1 MPVPSFPVIEE
12 PNNLGDLLKYEA
24 PNLYSRDLATVAAGQ
39 QLSLGTV
46 VGLESA
52 TNKLHAL
59 DPTATDGTEVAIGVL
74 ATDVDATLIDV
85 DGALLIARHAIV
97 ASTAV
102 VWPAGISAA
111 EQATAISQLKTLGVL
126 VRAAA

>member
-1 MPVPSFPVIEE
+1 MPVMQE

-46 VGLESA
+46 VGLEST

-59 DPTATDGTEVAIGVL
+59 DPTATDGTEIAIGVL

-85 DGALLIARHAIV
+85 EDALLIARHAIV
-97 ASTAV
+97 ASAAI
-102 VWPAGISAA
+102 VWPAGITAA
-111 EQATAISQLKTLGVL
+111 EQAAAISQLKTLGVL

>member
-1 MPVPSFPVIEE
+1 MPVLQE

-59 DPTATDGTEVAIGVL
+59 DPAATDGTEVAIGVL
-74 ATDVDATLIDV
+74 ATDVDAALIDV
-85 DGALLIARHAIV
+85 DDALLIARHAIV
-97 ASTAV
+97 ASAV
-102 VWPAGISAA
+102 IIWPAGITAA
-111 EQATAISQLKTLGVL
+111 ERATAISQLKTLGVL
-126 VRAAA
+126 IRAAA

>member
-1 MPVPSFPVIEE
+1 MPALQE

-59 DPTATDGTEVAIGVL
+59 DPTATDGTEIAIGVL

-85 DGALLIARHAIV
+85 DDVLLIARHAIV
-97 ASTAV
+97 ASAAII
-102 VWPAGISAA
+102 WPAGISAA
-111 EQATAISQLKTLGVL
+111 EKATAISQLKTLGVL

>member
-1 MPVPSFPVIEE
+1 MPVLQE

-24 PNLYSRDLATVAAGQ
+24 PNLYSRDIATVAAGQ

-85 DGALLIARHAIV
+85 DDAILISRHAIV
-97 ASTAV
+97 ASAAII
-102 VWPAGISAA
+102 WPAGITAA

-126 VRAAA
+126 IRAAA

>member
-1 MPVPSFPVIEE
+1 MHVLQE

-46 VGLESA
+46 VGLETT

-85 DGALLIARHAIV
+85 DDAILISRHAIV
-97 ASTAV
+97 ASAAII
-102 VWPAGISAA
+102 WPAGITAA

-126 VRAAA
+126 IRAAA

>member
-1 MPVPSFPVIEE
+1 MPVLQE

-24 PNLYSRDLATVAAGQ
+24 PNRYSRDLATVAAGQ

-46 VGLESA
+46 VGLEST

-85 DGALLIARHAIV
+85 DDALLISRHAIV
-97 ASTAV
+97 ASAAII
-102 VWPAGISAA
+102 WPSGITAA

-126 VRAAA
+126 IRAAA

>member
-1 MPVPSFPVIEE
+1 MPVLQE
-12 PNNLGDLLKYEA
+12 PKNLGDLLKYEA

-59 DPTATDGTEVAIGVL
+59 DPTATDGTEIAIGVL
-74 ATDVDATLIDV
+74 ATDVDAALIDV
-85 DGALLIARHAIV
+85 DDALLIARHAIV
-97 ASTAV
+97 ASAV
-102 VWPAGISAA
+102 IIWPAGITAA

-126 VRAAA
+126 IRAAA

>member
-1 MPVPSFPVIEE
+1 MPALQE

-24 PNLYSRDLATVAAGQ
+24 ANLYSRDLATVAAGQ

-85 DGALLIARHAIV
+85 DDALLIARHAIV
-97 ASTAV
+97 ASAAI
-102 VWPAGISAA
+102 VWPAGITAA
-111 EQATAISQLKTLGVL
+111 EQATAISHLKTLGVL

>member
-1 MPVPSFPVIEE
+1 MPVLQE

-85 DGALLIARHAIV
+85 DDALLIARHAIV
-97 ASTAV
+97 ASSAI
-102 VWPAGISAA
+102 VWPAGITAS
-111 EQATAISQLKTLGVL
+111 EQATAISQLKALGVL

>member
-1 MPVPSFPVIEE
+1 MPVLQE

-24 PNLYSRDLATVAAGQ
+24 PNRYSRDLATVAAGQ

-85 DGALLIARHAIV
+85 DDALLISRHAIV
-97 ASTAV
+97 ASAAII
-102 VWPAGISAA
+102 WPAGITAA

-126 VRAAA
+126 IRAAA

>member
-1 MPVPSFPVIEE
+1 MPVLQEL
-12 PNNLGDLLKYEA
+12 NNLGDLLKYEA
-24 PNLYSRDLATVAAGQ
+24 PNLYSRDIATVAAGQ

-74 ATDVDATLIDV
+74 ATDVDAKLIDV
-85 DGALLIARHAIV
+85 DDAILISRHAIV
-97 ASTAV
+97 ASAAII
-102 VWPAGISAA
+102 WPAGITAA
-111 EQATAISQLKTLGVL
+111 EQATAISQLKNLGVL
-126 VRAAA
+126 IRAAA

>member
-59 DPTATDGTEVAIGVL
+59 DPTATDGTEIAIGVL
-74 ATDVDATLIDV
+74 ATDVDATLMDV
-85 DGALLIARHAIV
+85 DDALLIARHAIV
-97 ASTAV
+97 ASAAI
-102 VWPAGISAA
+102 VWPAGITAA
-111 EQATAISQLKTLGVL
+111 EQAAAISQLKTLGVL

>member
-1 MPVPSFPVIEE
+1 MPVLQE

-85 DGALLIARHAIV
+85 DDALLIARHAIV
-97 ASTAV
+97 ASAAII
-102 VWPAGISAA
+102 WPAGITAA

-126 VRAAA
+126 IRAAA

>member
-1 MPVPSFPVIEE
+1 MPVLQE

-59 DPTATDGTEVAIGVL
+59 DPTATDGTEVAVGVL

-85 DGALLIARHAIV
+85 DDALLIARHAIV
-97 ASTAV
+97 ASASI
-102 VWPAGISAA
+102 VWPAGITAA
-111 EQATAISQLKTLGVL
+111 EQAAAISQLKTLGVL

>member
-1 MPVPSFPVIEE
+1 MPVLQE

-46 VGLESA
+46 VGLDSA

-85 DGALLIARHAIV
+85 DDALLIARHAIV
-97 ASTAV
+97 ASKAV
-102 VWPAGISAA
+102 VWPTGISAA